1 MTHRFNLSDW
11 TLHHRTLVG
20 FFLFAIALMGI
31 IAYARL
37 SQAEDPPFTFKLMV
51 IRSFWPGATA
61 EQVELQLTDKIE
73 KKLQETPYID
83 RVQSFSRA
91 GESTVM
97 VRAGQLRVS
106 PRVSTTRVGV
116 CATILRSSTT
126 ISAMLRGLSAVTP
139 GRICQ

>member
-1 MTHRFNLSDW
+1 
-11 TLHHRTLVG
+11 
-20 FFLFAIALMGI
+20 
-31 IAYARL
+31 
-37 SQAEDPPFTFKLMV
+37 MV
-51 IRSFWPGATA
+51 
-61 EQVELQLTDKIE
+61 
-73 KKLQETPYID
+73 TPITP
-83 RVQSFSRA
+83 SA

-126 ISAMLRGLSAVTP
+126 ISTISAMLRGLSAVTP

>member
-1 MTHRFNLSDW
+1 
-11 TLHHRTLVG
+11 
-20 FFLFAIALMGI
+20 
-31 IAYARL
+31 
-37 SQAEDPPFTFKLMV
+37 MV
-51 IRSFWPGATA
+51 
-61 EQVELQLTDKIE
+61 
-73 KKLQETPYID
+73 TPITPL
-83 RVQSFSRA
+83 A

-97 VRAGQLRVS
+97 VTAGQLRVS